1 MMAIDTRN
9 RPAVGEM
16 LDAALALYE
25 LGFAVIPLGDPWTPP
40 PPSVKADTEAE
51 RVRIW
56 CKRPRVA
63 WKPYQDKPP
72 TEEQIRQWWGHWPYA
87 NPAVLTGGFSGC
99 AFRLAIVDGDSD
111 EANAWLETGITS
123 TPVKTRTSRG
133 QHRWYRMPKDL
144 AITNAASAA
153 KIDIRGEGGYVVAP
167 GSTYADGTRNTWDIA
182 PGWDL
187 NDFNLLPELTAED
200 LGAIQRYGGRWS
212 ATNAEGAPQGDQEVL
227 IDLGA
232 VRTPHDGRPEAP
244 GGRNNALTSL
254 VGKWVQAGLAV
265 DRLISKANEW
275 NQSCPK
281 PLGTE
286 EVLATIVNVI
296 MTHGRKKG
304 IVPHTHEPGGAPDEQ
319 GQKGGVEVL
328 SFGELADDP
337 PAAPETFWQ
346 DGVLF
351 RGARM
356 LVAGPPKIG
365 KSSLVIQLAI
375 AAATGGELLGYPFA
389 RPLRVLWVQAEIHVA
404 FLHQRLHRLTADLPP
419 AARGLLRDQF
429 IMTGRCDL
437 DLLDGRAYDL
447 LSSLIGDKRPDLLII
462 DPIINFS
469 SADENDNAEMRKL
482 LRLVDA
488 LGARHDCAIVLVHHT
503 RKDASTGG
511 FDAVRGASTLRG
523 WFDTGLMLS
532 GDAAQPVAS
541 YECRNAAALP
551 TMLLE
556 KTEQGRFIPCTLT
569 DEVGE
574 SADPTVR
581 GVMPGNARPN
591 GKPRTTTKPTTKPNA
606 TEQHALTTLYWM
618 RNEDRE
624 WQPHGLLAMIKQ
636 RCHVKDSVA
645 YDVIKYLAEEK
656 RMIQKQRV
664 THPNGTPSYYIY
676 ALTEA
681 AKQADQHDENGEN
694 SVSGIPDSAFGNFRN
709 RNSGSV

>member
-1 MMAIDTRN
+1 MMMALDTRN

-40 PPSVKADTEAE
+40 PVTVKGETEAE
-51 RVRIW
+51 RVRTW

-63 WKPYQDKPP
+63 WKAYQDKPAD
-72 TEEQIRQWWGHWPYA
+72 ENQIRQWWGKWPYA
-87 NPAVLTGGFSGC
+87 NPAVLTGGYSGC
-99 AFRLAIVDGDSD
+99 AFRLAVVDADAR
-111 EANAWLETGITS
+111 EADAFLDTGITP
-123 TPVKTRTSRG
+123 TPVKTITSRG
-133 QHRWYRMPKDL
+133 RHRWYRMPKDL

-167 GSTYADGTRNTWDIA
+167 GSTYSDGTRNEWEIA

-227 IDLGA
+227 VDLGA
-232 VRTPHDGRPEAP
+232 IRAPHDGRPELP
-244 GGRNNALTSL
+244 GGRNNALASQ
-254 VGKWVQAGLAV
+254 VGQWVRAGLSLQRIT
-265 DRLISKANEW
+265 DKAKAW
-275 NQSCPK
+275 NLSCPH
-281 PLGTE
+281 PLAE
-286 EVLATIVNVI
+286 AEVLATVVSINSSHVRN
-296 MTHGRKKG
+296 HGRQA
-304 IVPHTHEPGGAPDEQ
+304 PTLEPSVAHVFETF
-319 GQKGGVEVL
+319 
-328 SFGELADDP
+328 SFGTLEDTP
-337 PAAPETFWQ
+337 PPAPETFWQ

-365 KSSLVIQLAI
+365 KSTLVIQLAI
-375 AAATGGELLGYPFA
+375 AAATGGELFGQTFV
-389 RPLRVLWVQAEIHVA
+389 RPLRVLWVQAEIHKA
-404 FLHQRLHRLTADLPP
+404 FLHQRLHRLTADLHGEDR
-419 AARGLLRDQF
+419 AALRERF

-437 DLLDGRAYDL
+437 DLLDGPSYDL
-447 LSSLIGDKRPDLLII
+447 LSQAIGDQAPDLLII

-488 LGARHDCAIVLVHHT
+488 MGARHNCAIVLVHHT
-503 RKDASTGG
+503 RKDAATGG
-511 FDAVRGASTLRG
+511 FDAVRGASALRG

-532 GDAAQPVAS
+532 GDAAQPVAA

-556 KTEQGRFIPCTLT
+556 KTAQGRFIPCTLT
-569 DEVGE
+569 DEASE
-574 SADPTVR
+574 SADQTVR
-581 GVMPGNARPN
+581 GERPGNARPN
-591 GKPRTTTKPTTKPNA
+591 GKTRTTTKPNA
-606 TEQHALTTLYWM
+606 TEQHAMTTLYWM

-636 RCHVKDSVA
+636 RCHVKQSTA
-645 YDVIKYLAEEK
+645 YDVLKYLADEK
-656 RMIQKQRV
+656 QLIQKQRV
-664 THPNGTPSYYIY
+664 THPNGTTSYYVY
-676 ALTEA
+676 VLAEA
-681 AKQADQHDENGEN
+681 AHQPDENCGN
-694 SVSGIPDSAFGNFRN
+694 GFSGIPNSKFGKVPN

>member
-1 MMAIDTRN
+1 MMMALDTRN

-16 LDAALALYE
+16 LDAALELYE

-40 PPSVKADTEAE
+40 PVSVKADTEAE

-63 WKPYQDKPP
+63 WKAYQDKPA

-87 NPAVLTGGFSGC
+87 NPAVLTGGYSGC
-99 AFRLAIVDGDSD
+99 TFRLAVVDADAREADAFLDS
-111 EANAWLETGITS
+111 GITP
-123 TPVKTRTSRG
+123 TPVKTITSRG
-133 QHRWYRMPKDL
+133 RHRWYRMPKDL

-187 NDFNLLPELTAED
+187 SDFNLLPELTAED

-232 VRTPHDGRPEAP
+232 VRTPHDGRPELP
-244 GGRNNALTSL
+244 GGRNNALASQ
-254 VGKWVQAGLAV
+254 VGQWVRAGLSLQRII
-265 DRLISKANEW
+265 DKAKAW
-275 NQSCPK
+275 NLSCPH
-281 PLGTE
+281 PLSE
-286 EVLATIVNVI
+286 DEVTATIISIN
-296 MTHGRKKG
+296 TSHARNHGRL
-304 IVPHTHEPGGAPDEQ
+304 PPTQEPGAAHVFETF
-319 GQKGGVEVL
+319 
-328 SFGELADDP
+328 SFGALDDTP
-337 PAAPETFWQ
+337 PPAPETFWQ

-365 KSSLVIQLAI
+365 KSTLVIQLAI
-375 AAATGGELLGYPFA
+375 AAATGGELLGQSFT
-389 RPLRVLWVQAEIHVA
+389 RPLRVLWVQAEIHKA
-404 FLHQRLHRLTADLPP
+404 FLHQRLHRLTADLGDEER
-419 AARGLLRDQF
+419 AALRERF

-437 DLLDGRAYDL
+437 DLLDGPSYDL
-447 LSSLIGDKRPDLLII
+447 LSQAIGDQAPDVLII

-503 RKDASTGG
+503 RKDAATGG
-511 FDAVRGASTLRG
+511 FDAVRGASALRG

-551 TMLLE
+551 AMLLE
-556 KTEQGRFIPCTLT
+556 KTAQGRFIPCTLT
-569 DEVGE
+569 DEASE
-574 SADPTVR
+574 SADPTIR
-581 GVMPGNARPN
+581 GVMPGNASRTPPYANHTTHRPTKRPPPTN
-591 GKPRTTTKPTTKPNA
+591 PTKTDQHRLTAAEIVRRHQTIQFNVLTDNLMKTAQIHRTMA
-606 TEQHALTTLYWM
+606 TRVIAAM
-618 RNEDRE
+618 VEDGQLNR
-624 WQPHGLLAMIKQ
+624 
-636 RCHVKDSVA
+636 VKIGRDSVYTLPPNPA
-645 YDVIKYLAEEK
+645 DPYPTNDQKPIDK
-656 RMIQKQRV
+656 RQ
-664 THPNGTPSYYIY
+664 N
-676 ALTEA
+676 
-681 AKQADQHDENGEN
+681 D
-694 SVSGIPDSAFGNFRN
+694 PDASA
-709 RNSGSV
+709 

>member
-1 MMAIDTRN
+1 MMMALDTRN

-16 LDAALALYE
+16 LDAALELYE

-40 PPSVKADTEAE
+40 PVSVKADTEAE

-63 WKPYQDKPP
+63 WKAYQDKPA

-87 NPAVLTGGFSGC
+87 NPAVLTGGYSGC
-99 AFRLAIVDGDSD
+99 TFRLAVVDADAREADAFLDS
-111 EANAWLETGITS
+111 GITP
-123 TPVKTRTSRG
+123 TPVKTITSRG
-133 QHRWYRMPKDL
+133 RHRWYRMPKDL

-187 NDFNLLPELTAED
+187 SDFNLLPELTAED

-244 GGRNNALTSL
+244 GGRNNALASL
-254 VGKWVQAGLAV
+254 VGQWVQAGLSIQRMMV
-265 DRLISKANEW
+265 KANEW
-275 NQSCPK
+275 NRTNPQ
-281 PLGTE
+281 PLGQA
-286 EVLATIVNVI
+286 EVLATIISIVSIHVNK
-296 MTHGRKKG
+296 HG
-304 IVPHTHEPGGAPDEQ
+304 VQPHTYEPGGAPDEP
-319 GQKGGVEVL
+319 GQKGGLEVL

-389 RPLRVLWVQAEIHVA
+389 RPLRVLWVQAEIHKA

-447 LSSLIGDKRPDLLII
+447 LSRLIGDKTPDLLII

-488 LGARHDCAIVLVHHT
+488 LGARHD
-503 RKDASTGG
+503 
-511 FDAVRGASTLRG
+511 
-523 WFDTGLMLS
+523 
-532 GDAAQPVAS
+532 
-541 YECRNAAALP
+541 
-551 TMLLE
+551 
-556 KTEQGRFIPCTLT
+556 
-569 DEVGE
+569 
-574 SADPTVR
+574 
-581 GVMPGNARPN
+581 
-591 GKPRTTTKPTTKPNA
+591 
-606 TEQHALTTLYWM
+606 
-618 RNEDRE
+618 
-624 WQPHGLLAMIKQ
+624 
-636 RCHVKDSVA
+636 
-645 YDVIKYLAEEK
+645 
-656 RMIQKQRV
+656 
-664 THPNGTPSYYIY
+664 
-676 ALTEA
+676 
-681 AKQADQHDENGEN
+681 
-694 SVSGIPDSAFGNFRN
+694 
-709 RNSGSV
+709 